1 MNEYELLLDEAV
13 QNGAVVFEHVAF
25 DSQSDGLIDGD
36 VIGLSDRLENSVE
49 RACTLAEELGHHKL
63 NCGNILNQKDT
74 SNRKQ
79 EQKARLWAYYRMVT
93 IDKLI
98 AAWEAGCRN
107 RFEIAEYIGTTEAFL
122 QEAIDSYKSK
132 CNTIAQRG
140 DYLIKF
146 DPLCIYKM
154 I

>member
-1 MNEYELLLDEAV
+1 MSEYELLLDEAA
-13 QNGAVVFEHVAF
+13 QNGVVVFEHVAF
-25 DSQSDGLIDGD
+25 DSHSDGLIEGD
-36 VIGLSDRLENSVE
+36 VIGLSDRLESSVE
-49 RACTLAEELGHHKL
+49 RACTLAEEIGHHKL

-107 RFEIAEYIGTTEAFL
+107 RFDCLLYTSPSPRDRSVSRMPSSA
-122 QEAIDSYKSK
+122 
-132 CNTIAQRG
+132 
-140 DYLIKF
+140 
-146 DPLCIYKM
+146 
-154 I
+154 